1 MAGVFRHI
9 PAQLSVEPVALLPAA
24 MAAPLR
30 SMAGWDTAVAVV
42 LDTQAV
48 LVAMAPMA
56 RFPVAVVAV
65 VARLLMGST
74 AAQAVMVVMA
84 SSA

>member
-1 MAGVFRHI
+1 MVPVAESTQPTRRETAGMAGVFRHI

-24 MAAPLR
+24 MAAPLPL
-30 SMAGWDTAVAVV
+30 MAGLDTAVAVV

-56 RFPVAVVAV
+56 RFPVVAAAAA
-65 VARLLMGST
+65 AR
-74 AAQAVMVVMA
+74 Q
-84 SSA
+84 